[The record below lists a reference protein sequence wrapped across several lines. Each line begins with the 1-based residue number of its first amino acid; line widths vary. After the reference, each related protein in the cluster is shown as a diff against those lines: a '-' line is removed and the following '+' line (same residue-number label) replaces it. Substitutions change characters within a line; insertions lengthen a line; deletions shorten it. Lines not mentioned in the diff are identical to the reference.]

1 MRHRRTT
8 NENKMLS
15 KMENMI
21 SMMATEK
28 PFERLQSLE
37 QKINEV
43 DKIQTIEN
51 YIAQLKERIWAVKEV
66 LTTAEASAY
75 LGLSESYIYKL
86 TSLKQIPH
94 YKPNGKLVYF
104 NRKELCEW
112 AMRNQVQT
120 IGQPAAITREEL
132 LFFVN
137 SHGRSFDYNKEIK
150 KSFPNHCYNLSKLDT
165 SKITNM
171 YSLFAYNNFNG
182 DISNWDVS
190 NVTNMRSLF
199 YNSKFFNS
207 NISNWNISNV
217 TNMRYMFYAAINF
230 NQLLNFNTSEVT
242 NMSNM
247 FYEAISFN
255 QPLNFNTSNVTN
267 MEAMFYEAEKFNS
280 DIGNWDVSNVI
291 DMSYIFANTKT
302 FNQNI
307 SSWNLDNIK
316 STYSMFDN
324 AKAFLDKYNS
334 SNPLP
339 NYTDEIKKW
348 FNLNR
353 DKMNEISIKDQHGE
367 DIDDFFSNITDIYS
381 TNRIGLHNNIHSLPI
396 SIP

>member
-51 YIAQLKERIWAVKEV
+51 YIAQLKERIWAV

-132 LFFVN
+132 
-137 SHGRSFDYNKEIK
+137 
-150 KSFPNHCYNLSKLDT
+150 
-165 SKITNM
+165 
-171 YSLFAYNNFNG
+171 
-182 DISNWDVS
+182 
-190 NVTNMRSLF
+190 
-199 YNSKFFNS
+199 
-207 NISNWNISNV
+207 
-217 TNMRYMFYAAINF
+217 
-230 NQLLNFNTSEVT
+230 
-242 NMSNM
+242 
-247 FYEAISFN
+247 
-255 QPLNFNTSNVTN
+255 
-267 MEAMFYEAEKFNS
+267 
-280 DIGNWDVSNVI
+280 
-291 DMSYIFANTKT
+291 
-302 FNQNI
+302 
-307 SSWNLDNIK
+307 
-316 STYSMFDN
+316 
-324 AKAFLDKYNS
+324 
-334 SNPLP
+334 
-339 NYTDEIKKW
+339 
-348 FNLNR
+348 
-353 DKMNEISIKDQHGE
+353 
-367 DIDDFFSNITDIYS
+367 
-381 TNRIGLHNNIHSLPI
+381 
-396 SIP
+396 

>member
-75 LGLSESYIYKL
+75 LGLSESY
-86 TSLKQIPH
+86 LKQIPH

-132 LFFVN
+132 
-137 SHGRSFDYNKEIK
+137 
-150 KSFPNHCYNLSKLDT
+150 
-165 SKITNM
+165 
-171 YSLFAYNNFNG
+171 
-182 DISNWDVS
+182 
-190 NVTNMRSLF
+190 
-199 YNSKFFNS
+199 
-207 NISNWNISNV
+207 
-217 TNMRYMFYAAINF
+217 
-230 NQLLNFNTSEVT
+230 
-242 NMSNM
+242 
-247 FYEAISFN
+247 
-255 QPLNFNTSNVTN
+255 
-267 MEAMFYEAEKFNS
+267 
-280 DIGNWDVSNVI
+280 
-291 DMSYIFANTKT
+291 
-302 FNQNI
+302 
-307 SSWNLDNIK
+307 
-316 STYSMFDN
+316 
-324 AKAFLDKYNS
+324 
-334 SNPLP
+334 
-339 NYTDEIKKW
+339 
-348 FNLNR
+348 
-353 DKMNEISIKDQHGE
+353 
-367 DIDDFFSNITDIYS
+367 
-381 TNRIGLHNNIHSLPI
+381 
-396 SIP
+396 

>member
-37 QKINEV
+37 QKINEM

-120 IGQPAAITREEL
+120 IGQPAAINKRRIMNRKEIDLLLSRIEGLKSFLENNSLENFQQEILNVENYLKRFGSLAEL
-132 LFFVN
+132 L
-137 SHGRSFDYNKEIK
+137 SHLENVE
-150 KSFPNHCYNLSKLDT
+150 
-165 SKITNM
+165 KI
-171 YSLFAYNNFNG
+171 A
-182 DISNWDVS
+182 
-190 NVTNMRSLF
+190 
-199 YNSKFFNS
+199 
-207 NISNWNISNV
+207 
-217 TNMRYMFYAAINF
+217 YAAKEF
-230 NQLLNFNTSEVT
+230 LNIDEVAAYLQVSKGYVYKLTMQKELTVYKPNGKNIFILRDDLNRWIKRNPCFSNTEI
-242 NMSNM
+242 
-247 FYEAISFN
+247 ERQA
-255 QPLNFNTSNVTN
+255 
-267 MEAMFYEAEKFNS
+267 
-280 DIGNWDVSNVI
+280 NVI
-291 DMSYIFANTKT
+291 AYTLGQKSKNKPTKGG
-302 FNQNI
+302 
-307 SSWNLDNIK
+307 
-316 STYSMFDN
+316 
-324 AKAFLDKYNS
+324 
-334 SNPLP
+334 
-339 NYTDEIKKW
+339 KK
-348 FNLNR
+348 
-353 DKMNEISIKDQHGE
+353 
-367 DIDDFFSNITDIYS
+367 
-381 TNRIGLHNNIHSLPI
+381 
-396 SIP
+396 

>member
-1 MRHRRTT
+1 MLDEPTNHLDMESIAWLETYLLNYPGSVIIVAHDRYFLDRVVTKIVELDNKKSTVFQGNYTAYSEKKAMLRANILKAYLNQQQEIRHQEEVIAKLKSFNREKSIKRA
-8 NENKMLS
+8 ESREKMLS

-132 LFFVN
+132 
-137 SHGRSFDYNKEIK
+137 
-150 KSFPNHCYNLSKLDT
+150 
-165 SKITNM
+165 
-171 YSLFAYNNFNG
+171 
-182 DISNWDVS
+182 
-190 NVTNMRSLF
+190 
-199 YNSKFFNS
+199 
-207 NISNWNISNV
+207 
-217 TNMRYMFYAAINF
+217 
-230 NQLLNFNTSEVT
+230 
-242 NMSNM
+242 
-247 FYEAISFN
+247 
-255 QPLNFNTSNVTN
+255 
-267 MEAMFYEAEKFNS
+267 
-280 DIGNWDVSNVI
+280 
-291 DMSYIFANTKT
+291 
-302 FNQNI
+302 
-307 SSWNLDNIK
+307 
-316 STYSMFDN
+316 
-324 AKAFLDKYNS
+324 
-334 SNPLP
+334 
-339 NYTDEIKKW
+339 
-348 FNLNR
+348 
-353 DKMNEISIKDQHGE
+353 
-367 DIDDFFSNITDIYS
+367 
-381 TNRIGLHNNIHSLPI
+381 
-396 SIP
+396 

>member
-120 IGQPAAITREEL
+120 IKKVQEYMTADLRNHYTLQEL
-132 LFFVN
+132 
-137 SHGRSFDYNKEIK
+137 S
-150 KSFPNHCYNLSKLDT
+150 
-165 SKITNM
+165 
-171 YSLFAYNNFNG
+171 
-182 DISNWDVS
+182 
-190 NVTNMRSLF
+190 
-199 YNSKFFNS
+199 
-207 NISNWNISNV
+207 
-217 TNMRYMFYAAINF
+217 
-230 NQLLNFNTSEVT
+230 
-242 NMSNM
+242 
-247 FYEAISFN
+247 
-255 QPLNFNTSNVTN
+255 
-267 MEAMFYEAEKFNS
+267 EKFEIPLTS
-280 DIGNWDVSNVI
+280 MKVCFKGVYGCSIYAY
-291 DMSYIFANTKT
+291 MK
-302 FNQNI
+302 
-307 SSWNLDNIK
+307 SSR
-316 STYSMFDN
+316 MP
-324 AKAFLDKYNS
+324 S
-334 SNPLP
+334 SA
-339 NYTDEIKKW
+339 
-348 FNLNR
+348 
-353 DKMNEISIKDQHGE
+353 
-367 DIDDFFSNITDIYS
+367 
-381 TNRIGLHNNIHSLPI
+381 
-396 SIP
+396 